1 MGRHSASYLAARQA
15 HPARTAIGAS
25 AKYVGRVG
33 ALAMAMGVGA
43 AVVGGAGLANAD
55 GAAADGPG
63 GGGAAS
69 SPDPGASTPS
79 GAEPSTD
86 GATGVK
92 TPKPDLLGVPKM
104 VLDITS
110 SALTG
115 HRDPEDAD
123 AEQGAPP
130 GLTSRTAR
138 RSMAAGADGATA
150 AGSPKRDRTQEGAR
164 PVSSPSQ
171 TRPTSTDGDPA
182 ASFVRTKTDEL
193 AKAIRGDAQ
202 PLAAVPSPTADTPRR
217 QRLAVSPSPTPTSE
231 FVTAFAA
238 PVQAAPA
245 QARPIATIV
254 SGFFAALG
262 IDSSA
267 NTGGLPGVP
276 AQIVYGAL
284 QLIHREIER
293 FVANLTSAAAFYSS
307 AQTHVPP
314 ATASEVPSP
323 SDEAQT
329 AYGDIGKWMLEPDGQ
344 ISDYGGQPYNGK
356 ALLEPV
362 NVVIVDPTSTSS
374 AEAAAKLNA
383 AMFWAGFPAQPIH
396 TTGFL
401 GTIDDVTY
409 GQQPTG
415 LLQGF
420 SDNFFLFPNDH
431 GRIFGPDP
439 VQTSTGYVWSG
450 AFSTETLGIYNFLP
464 AHFYVSSDLARTA
477 LATRLILSGQATYVG
492 MVALNNAYDTATTTT
507 GDHDGYAVVL
517 QLR

>member
-1 MGRHSASYLAARQA
+1 
-15 HPARTAIGAS
+15 
-25 AKYVGRVG
+25 
-33 ALAMAMGVGA
+33 MGVGA

-69 SPDPGASTPS
+69 SPDPGPSTPS

-92 TPKPDLLGVPKM
+92 TPKPGLLGVPKM
-104 VLDITS
+104 VLDITGS

-115 HRDPEDAD
+115 HRDAEDAD
-123 AEQGAPP
+123 AEQGALP

-138 RSMAAGADGATA
+138 RSVAAGADGVTA
-150 AGSPKRDRTQEGAR
+150 AGSSKRDHTQEGAR
-164 PVSSPSQ
+164 PVSGLSQ
-171 TRPTSTDGDPA
+171 ARPTSTHGDPA
-182 ASFVRTKTDEL
+182 GAFVRTKTDEL

-202 PLAAVPSPTADTPRR
+202 PLAAGPSPTADTPRR

-238 PVQAAPA
+238 PVQAAPAQAAPA

-356 ALLEPV
+356 VLLEPV

-374 AEAAAKLNA
+374 AGAAAKLNA

-396 TTGFL
+396 TSGFL

>member
-138 RSMAAGADGATA
+138 RSMAAAADGATA

-171 TRPTSTDGDPA
+171 TPRRHSSARRPTN
-182 ASFVRTKTDEL
+182 L
-193 AKAIRGDAQ
+193 
-202 PLAAVPSPTADTPRR
+202 PRR
-217 QRLAVSPSPTPTSE
+217 YVATLSRSPRCHRPPQTRLADNAWPCRLPPRRLPSS
-231 FVTAFAA
+231 
-238 PVQAAPA
+238 
-245 QARPIATIV
+245 
-254 SGFFAALG
+254 
-262 IDSSA
+262 
-267 NTGGLPGVP
+267 
-276 AQIVYGAL
+276 
-284 QLIHREIER
+284 
-293 FVANLTSAAAFYSS
+293 
-307 AQTHVPP
+307 
-314 ATASEVPSP
+314 
-323 SDEAQT
+323 
-329 AYGDIGKWMLEPDGQ
+329 
-344 ISDYGGQPYNGK
+344 
-356 ALLEPV
+356 
-362 NVVIVDPTSTSS
+362 
-374 AEAAAKLNA
+374 
-383 AMFWAGFPAQPIH
+383 
-396 TTGFL
+396 
-401 GTIDDVTY
+401 
-409 GQQPTG
+409 
-415 LLQGF
+415 
-420 SDNFFLFPNDH
+420 
-431 GRIFGPDP
+431 
-439 VQTSTGYVWSG
+439 
-450 AFSTETLGIYNFLP
+450 
-464 AHFYVSSDLARTA
+464 
-477 LATRLILSGQATYVG
+477 
-492 MVALNNAYDTATTTT
+492 
-507 GDHDGYAVVL
+507 
-517 QLR
+517 

>member
-63 GGGAAS
+63 GGGGGAAS
-69 SPDPGASTPS
+69 SPDPGPSTPS

-92 TPKPDLLGVPKM
+92 APKPDLLSVPKM

-110 SALTG
+110 SGALTG
-115 HRDPEDAD
+115 HRDPEVAD
-123 AEQGAPP
+123 AEQGVLA

-138 RSMAAGADGATA
+138 RSVAAGADGATA

-217 QRLAVSPSPTPTSE
+217 QLVAVSPSPRPTSE
-231 FVTAFAA
+231 FVTAFVA
-238 PVQAAPA
+238 PAQAAPA

-276 AQIVYGAL
+276 AQIVYG
-284 QLIHREIER
+284 
-293 FVANLTSAAAFYSS
+293 
-307 AQTHVPP
+307 
-314 ATASEVPSP
+314 
-323 SDEAQT
+323 
-329 AYGDIGKWMLEPDGQ
+329 
-344 ISDYGGQPYNGK
+344 
-356 ALLEPV
+356 
-362 NVVIVDPTSTSS
+362 
-374 AEAAAKLNA
+374 
-383 AMFWAGFPAQPIH
+383 
-396 TTGFL
+396 
-401 GTIDDVTY
+401 
-409 GQQPTG
+409 
-415 LLQGF
+415 
-420 SDNFFLFPNDH
+420 
-431 GRIFGPDP
+431 
-439 VQTSTGYVWSG
+439 
-450 AFSTETLGIYNFLP
+450 
-464 AHFYVSSDLARTA
+464 
-477 LATRLILSGQATYVG
+477 
-492 MVALNNAYDTATTTT
+492 
-507 GDHDGYAVVL
+507 
-517 QLR
+517 